1 MALTRR
7 LLPLGAL
14 AVVAC
19 LPGCSGPGREPPPID
34 TDTLA
39 RTARL
44 RIGPH
49 RLQLPV
55 VAIERVERPCAKS
68 SFWGCSYGQQEL
80 AGSASRGQG
89 LPVSSLTVTLTD
101 YSTFQD
107 SARDEWIAIPQLCG
121 KLRQRWARR
130 QCGGSNLFPDNLR
143 RFTLLVPSAL
153 AQTNSLGSIGG
164 QKEEVR
170 EVVRRLGPGV
180 QAPALH
186 CAPDGN
192 GLCTAAVRVS
202 DGVLAVW
209 VLADT
214 DAGPRPLRRQ
224 VAAIRAF
231 VAHAA
236 GEREAYGQLIQALHQ
251 PG

>member
-1 MALTRR
+1 MRS
-7 LLPLGAL
+7 LLPLGVL

-55 VAIERVERPCAKS
+55 VAIDRVERPCAKP
-68 SFWGCSYGQQEL
+68 SFWPCGYQQHEL
-80 AGSASRGQG
+80 AGSAIRGAP

-101 YSTFQD
+101 YSRLQD

-121 KLRQRWARR
+121 KLQQRWARR
-130 QCGGSNLFPDNLR
+130 QCGGSDLFPDNLR

-164 QKEEVR
+164 QKQDVR
-170 EVVRRLGPGV
+170 EVVRRLRPGG

-192 GLCTAAVRVS
+192 GLCTAAFRVS

-209 VLADT
+209 VLAET

-224 VAAIRAF
+224 ATAIRVF
-231 VAHAA
+231 VAHATD
-236 GEREAYGQLIQALHQ
+236 EREAHGQLLQALHQ